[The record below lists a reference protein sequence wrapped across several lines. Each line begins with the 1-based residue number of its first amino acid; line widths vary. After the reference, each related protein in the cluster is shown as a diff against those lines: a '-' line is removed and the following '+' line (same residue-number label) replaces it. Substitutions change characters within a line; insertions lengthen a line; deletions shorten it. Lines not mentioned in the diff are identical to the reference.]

1 MIPVL
6 PARIAAGSPGMDRP
20 RGCGKRGTRRKEYE
34 ELMSQSSDMEE
45 RDETIRHNVELA
57 YASFAII
64 AEDGKIDMG
73 ELNFLL
79 GMALKD
85 GKVTDDERRILNNVF
100 NRIQEEDV
108 DPMVWERIQAVR
120 LQHSI

>member
-1 MIPVL
+1 
-6 PARIAAGSPGMDRP
+6 
-20 RGCGKRGTRRKEYE
+20 
-34 ELMSQSSDMEE
+34 MSHSSDMQERSEE
-45 RDETIRHNVELA
+45 IRHNIELA

-64 AEDGKIDMG
+64 ADDGKIDMG

-85 GKVTDDERRILNNVF
+85 GKLSEEEQRILNNVF

-108 DPMVWERIQAVR
+108 DPLVWERIQAVR
-120 LQHSI
+120 MQHRF